1 MKYPIAI
8 AALTACWLTAAP
20 ALGQYDDSRFMA
32 EGDAM
37 IAAQQHQAAPVKQYD
52 PEAAVA
58 AGIKPSAPIPPRQ
71 DGWANANEARRATDR
86 YNQELERYHNALER
100 WEQQEEERR
109 QNELRQRQPK
119 QQIEQQRQAVQ
130 ATTDQDASMAS
141 RILAGQRYPQ
151 LGDPNS
157 DLTKKYL
164 EIAKRLA
171 DAGNPLVN
179 EPNAA
184 ERIAD
189 MAAAELKISPVK

>member
-1 MKYPIAI
+1 
-8 AALTACWLTAAP
+8 
-20 ALGQYDDSRFMA
+20 
-32 EGDAM
+32 M

-130 ATTDQDASMAS
+130 ATTDQDAS
-141 RILAGQRYPQ
+141 QRYPQ
-151 LGDPNS
+151 LDDPNS